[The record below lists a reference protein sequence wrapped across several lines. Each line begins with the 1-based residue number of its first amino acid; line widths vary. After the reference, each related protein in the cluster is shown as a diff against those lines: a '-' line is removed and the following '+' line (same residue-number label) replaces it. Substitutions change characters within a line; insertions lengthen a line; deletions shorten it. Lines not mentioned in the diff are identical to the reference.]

1 MTFKTLEN
9 VMNVDNLPPYIKQ
22 LFQNRD
28 LTMNQ
33 KMVTLMAFM
42 PDVPGMPN
50 METHLELGMKIKRL
64 VDEGKIRLGKFD
76 KNFNLS
82 IEV

>member
-1 MTFKTLEN
+1 
-9 VMNVDNLPPYIKQ
+9 MNPDNFPPHIKQ

-42 PDVPGMPN
+42 PDIPN
-50 METHLELGMKIKRL
+50 MPPAENYEDLGTTIKSL
-64 VDEGKIRLGKFD
+64 VDEGKIRLDGFD
-76 KNFNLS
+76 KDFKIRVSNC
-82 IEV
+82 

>member
-1 MTFKTLEN
+1 
-9 VMNVDNLPPYIKQ
+9 MNVNNFPPHVQK

-28 LTMNQ
+28 MTMNQ

-42 PDVPGMPN
+42 PEIPGIPKVS
-50 METHLELGMKIKRL
+50 EHLELGMKIKRL

>member
-1 MTFKTLEN
+1 
-9 VMNVDNLPPYIKQ
+9 MNVDNFPPHIKQ

-42 PDVPGMPN
+42 PNVPGIPN
-50 METHLELGMKIKRL
+50 MDDHLELGLKIKHL
-64 VDEGKIRLGKFD
+64 IDKGKIRLGKFD

-82 IEV
+82 IEEV

>member
-1 MTFKTLEN
+1 
-9 VMNVDNLPPYIKQ
+9 MNVENFPPHIKK
-22 LFQNRD
+22 LFKNRD
-28 LTMNQ
+28 MTMNQ
-33 KMVTLMAFM
+33 KVVTMMAFL
-42 PDVPGMPN
+42 PDVIPN
-50 METHLELGMKIKRL
+50 VLRVDEHLELGMKIKRL

>member
-1 MTFKTLEN
+1 
-9 VMNVDNLPPYIKQ
+9 MNVDSFPPHIKK
-22 LFQNRD
+22 LFENRD

-42 PDVPGMPN
+42 PDVPGMLK
-50 METHLELGMKIKRL
+50 MDDHLELGMKIKRL
-64 VDEGKIRLGKFD
+64 VDEGKIHLGKFD

-82 IEV
+82 ISKT

>member
-1 MTFKTLEN
+1 
-9 VMNVDNLPPYIKQ
+9 MNVNNFPPHVQK

-28 LTMNQ
+28 MTMNQ

-42 PDVPGMPN
+42 PGIPGIPKVS
-50 METHLELGMKIKRL
+50 EHLELGMKIKRL

>member
-1 MTFKTLEN
+1 
-9 VMNVDNLPPYIKQ
+9 
-22 LFQNRD
+22 
-28 LTMNQ
+28 MNQ

-42 PDVPGMPN
+42 PDVPGMPQMN
-50 METHLELGMKIKRL
+50 DHLELGMKIKRL

>member
-1 MTFKTLEN
+1 
-9 VMNVDNLPPYIKQ
+9 MNPDNFPPYIKQ

-42 PDVPGMPN
+42 PDIPN
-50 METHLELGMKIKRL
+50 MPPAKNYDELGMTIKDL
-64 VDEGKIRLGKFD
+64 VEKGKICLDGFD
-76 KNFNLS
+76 KDFKLK
-82 IEV
+82 VRQL

>member
-1 MTFKTLEN
+1 
-9 VMNVDNLPPYIKQ
+9 MNPDNFPPHIKQ

-42 PDVPGMPN
+42 PDIPN
-50 METHLELGMKIKRL
+50 MPPAENYDELGMTIKDL
-64 VDEGKIRLGKFD
+64 VENGKIRLDGFD
-76 KNFNLS
+76 KDFKLK
-82 IEV
+82 VRQL

>member
-1 MTFKTLEN
+1 
-9 VMNVDNLPPYIKQ
+9 MNPDNFPPYIKQ

-42 PDVPGMPN
+42 PDVPNMPVAEN
-50 METHLELGMKIKRL
+50 YDGLGNSIKDL
-64 VDEGKIRLGKFD
+64 IKKGKIRIDGFD
-76 KNFNLS
+76 KDFKLK
-82 IEV
+82 VRHC

>member
-1 MTFKTLEN
+1 
-9 VMNVDNLPPYIKQ
+9 MNPDNFPPYIKQ

-42 PDVPGMPN
+42 PEIPYST
-50 METHLELGMKIKRL
+50 ETAQIWEDGEKVGREIKELIGK
-64 VDEGKIRLGKFD
+64 GKIRLDGFD
-76 KNFNLS
+76 KDFKIKVS
-82 IEV
+82 HC

>member
-1 MTFKTLEN
+1 
-9 VMNVDNLPPYIKQ
+9 MNVDNFPPHIKQ

-42 PDVPGMPN
+42 PDVPGMPK
-50 METHLELGMKIKRL
+50 MDDHLELGMKIKRL
-64 VDEGKIRLGKFD
+64 VDEGKIRLCKFD
-76 KNFNLS
+76 KNFNIHVDHL
-82 IEV
+82 